1 MIAVDSSVVVA
12 AAVGPL
18 SQRVAAR
25 RAIAERPHIVLHA
38 ALESYSVLTRL
49 PGAYRMTAADARTFV
64 REICA
69 EEPLQLDRVAAAA
82 LLDDLSSLPITGGA
96 VYDAMIGATAAAAGA
111 RLLTFDDRAT
121 RTYALVGAEVELLPS
136 DSGAS

>member
-18 SQRVAAR
+18 GQRAAAR
-25 RAIAERPHIVLHA
+25 GAIAERPLIVFHA
-38 ALESYSVLTRL
+38 ALEAYSVLTRL

-64 REICA
+64 RESCA
-69 EEPLQLDRVAAAA
+69 GEPLQLDRPAAAA
-82 LLDDLSSLPITGGA
+82 LLDDLATRSILGGA
-96 VYDAMIGATAAAAGA
+96 VYDAVIGATAAAAGA

-136 DSGAS
+136 DRGAS